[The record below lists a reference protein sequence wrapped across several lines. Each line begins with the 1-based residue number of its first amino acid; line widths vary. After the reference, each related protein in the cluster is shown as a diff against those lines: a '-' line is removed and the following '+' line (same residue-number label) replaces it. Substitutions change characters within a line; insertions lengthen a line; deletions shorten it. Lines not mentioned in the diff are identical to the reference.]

1 MGCKTRS
8 KISKARGRY
17 LLVPKQ
23 ARQEKVRS
31 IGLQRKSELEDTI
44 PMSENWKIK
53 FIRVVSGLSKT
64 D

>member
-1 MGCKTRS
+1 MGRKTRS

-31 IGLQRKSELEDTI
+31 TGLQRKSELEDTI

-53 FIRVVSGLSKT
+53 LIRVVGFTQSR